1 MLQSANRC
9 DIVRIQACE
18 VNIMGNIVLGSRIKA
33 RRKELDLTLQNI
45 ADEIGVAKSTIQR
58 YENGNIETI
67 KLPVVEA
74 IARVLKVNPSYLLGK
89 TDNKEIAATEDDEL
103 QEYLEYLKNR
113 EDGRMLFSLAKN
125 ATKED
130 VMRAVAI
137 IEALKKEEE
146 RQE

>member
-1 MLQSANRC
+1 MLQYANNY
-9 DIVRIQACE
+9 DIVRLQACE

-33 RRKELDLTLQNI
+33 RRKELNLTLQNI

-89 TDNKEIAATEDDEL
+89 TDHMEPTANDDDEL

>member
-1 MLQSANRC
+1 
-9 DIVRIQACE
+9 
-18 VNIMGNIVLGSRIKA
+18 MGNIVLGSRIKA